1 MSQLNQE
8 KLAKMS
14 NELTKIKEHNKYL
27 QDQIDKM
34 IQLVS

>member
-8 KLAKMS
+8 KLVKMY
-14 NELTKIKEHNKYL
+14 NELTKMKEHNKYL

-34 IQLVS
+34 IRLVS